1 MYYINTY
8 MSIQEKVRN
17 IVFYFV
23 KNEYKLYLDEHDLK
37 FIPEDELN
45 DVVDGFYIQKEK
57 VLKEF
62 IRTNLRKMMKEQ
74 YPGAL
79 VENIIFDLFQDDKLA
94 KNRIIIEI
102 KQFQTNSDTSLLQS
116 NMYNVE
122 VTPDDKYGMGINLTI
137 DDHRII
143 VEGFKKHPSNDRDLP
158 AEKTGLIH
166 IGDELIEIDGQDMKS
181 IKVDKII
188 SILKG
193 MNSTKGVV
201 NIKFYSLAN
210 NELFSSSYNEVRKRK

>member
-1 MYYINTY
+1 

-17 IVFYFV
+17 IVFYFI
-23 KNEYKLYLDEHDLK
+23 KKEYKLYLDEHDLK
-37 FIPEDELN
+37 FIPEDDL
-45 DVVDGFYIQKEK
+45 DKVVDIFYIQKEK
-57 VLKEF
+57 PLKEF
-62 IRTNLRKMMKEQ
+62 IRTNLRKMMKTQ

-79 VENIIFDLFQDDKLA
+79 VENVIYDIFQDDKLA
-94 KNRIIIEI
+94 KNRIILEI
-102 KQFQTNSDTSLLQS
+102 QQFQTNSDTSLLQS

-122 VTPDDKYGMGINLTI
+122 IVPDDKYGMGINLTI
-137 DDHRII
+137 DDHRIMI
-143 VEGFKKHPSNDRDLP
+143 DSFKKHPKNDTDLP

-193 MNSTKGVV
+193 MNSTKGSV

-210 NELFSSSYNEVRKRK
+210 NELFSNSYNEVRQRK

>member
-1 MYYINTY
+1 

-23 KNEYKLYLDEHDLK
+23 KKEYKSYLDKHDLK
-37 FIPEDELN
+37 FIPEDDL
-45 DVVDGFYIQKEK
+45 DSVVDSFYIQKEK
-57 VLKEF
+57 TLKEF
-62 IRTNLRKMMKEQ
+62 IRTNLRKMMKTQ

-79 VENIIFDLFQDDKLA
+79 VENVIFDVFQDDKLA
-94 KNRIIIEI
+94 KNRIILEI
-102 KQFQTNSDTSLLQS
+102 RQFQSNADSSLLQS

-122 VTPDDKYGMGINLTI
+122 VTPDEKYGMGINLNI

-143 VEGFKKHPSNDRDLP
+143 VESFKKHPSDDTMLP
-158 AEKTGLIH
+158 AEETGLIH
-166 IGDELIEIDGQDMKS
+166 TGDELIEIDGQDMKS

-193 MNSTKGVV
+193 MNSNKGTV
-201 NIKFYSLAN
+201 NIKFYSIAN